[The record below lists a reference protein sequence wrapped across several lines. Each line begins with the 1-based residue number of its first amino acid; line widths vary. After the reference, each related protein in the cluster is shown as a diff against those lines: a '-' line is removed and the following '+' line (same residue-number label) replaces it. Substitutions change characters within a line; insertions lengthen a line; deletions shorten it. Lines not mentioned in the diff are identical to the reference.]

1 MAHKYLKQT
10 GFIQMKESTK
20 FKVGVSGNPNG
31 RPKDK
36 TPATL
41 LRKSIIND
49 MPEII
54 VKLVQQA
61 KEGDTAAAKILLDR
75 CCPPLKPQAMTI
87 NVPVGG
93 TLAEQGGDII
103 RTMLSGHI
111 PPDTGSQLINA
122 LSNQA
127 KLIELQ
133 ELTERI
139 EILERQNK

>member
-1 MAHKYLKQT
+1 
-10 GFIQMKESTK
+10 MKESTK

-41 LRKSIIND
+41 LRKAIVED

-54 VKLVQQA
+54 LALIKQA
-61 KEGDTAAAKILLDR
+61 KAGDTAAAKILLDR

-103 RTMLSGHI
+103 RATLSGNI
-111 PPDTGSQLINA
+111 PPDVGAQLINA

-139 EILERQNK
+139 EILEAKK